1 MFSIQF
7 ASWYA
12 DGDVDSL
19 DEWNKRF
26 QTEDEDENMEE
37 RETFTTLLPPDFSD
51 WRLCQLPLFF

>member
-1 MFSIQF
+1 
-7 ASWYA
+7 
-12 DGDVDSL
+12 VDSL
-19 DEWNKRF
+19 DEWNERF